1 MSKSNP
7 IFAPVGRINRD
18 FTKMGF
24 SPSGQRTFSGFL
36 LVVFCV
42 QVSATVVS
50 TPRKFFQSTLAA
62 LALGQPDLGR
72 CFAQDF
78 APAPLPTA
86 SVQGGGVDR
95 KGLLRPCAGSCISSQ
110 DDRPKFF
117 IPPLCYDG
125 DADFM
130 FKRLVDYVLRKIPD
144 AKIVSS
150 DGRYLHALL
159 VDGGGQQFADEIEF
173 YLTPGDNTIQFRLEH
188 IGQRADF
195 GGVNRKRIEDL
206 VKGLGLD
213 YVPVLRNRQQAWWS
227 FGLDTPFDDFGPSL
241 PYDQDVF

>member
-1 MSKSNP
+1 MRFPSKPGTAS
-7 IFAPVGRINRD
+7 
-18 FTKMGF
+18 FTA
-24 SPSGQRTFSGFL
+24 L
-36 LVVFCV
+36 LWLAVYCV
-42 QVSATVVS
+42 QVSATIVS
-50 TPRKFFQSTLAA
+50 TQRKFFQSTLAA
-62 LALGQPDLGR
+62 LALGQPGV
-72 CFAQDF
+72 FAQDF

-86 SVQGGGVDR
+86 PVQGGGVDR
-95 KGLLRPCAGSCISSQ
+95 KGLLRPCAGSCLSSQ

-125 DADFM
+125 DADLM

-150 DGRYLHALL
+150 PSDGRYLRALI

-173 YLTPGDNTIQFRLEH
+173 YLTPGDNTIQFRLQH
-188 IGQRADF
+188 IGQGADF
-195 GGVNRKRIEDL
+195 GGVNRRRIEDL

-227 FGLDTPFDDFGPSL
+227 FGLDTPFDEFGPSL
-241 PYDQDVF
+241 PYDQDVI